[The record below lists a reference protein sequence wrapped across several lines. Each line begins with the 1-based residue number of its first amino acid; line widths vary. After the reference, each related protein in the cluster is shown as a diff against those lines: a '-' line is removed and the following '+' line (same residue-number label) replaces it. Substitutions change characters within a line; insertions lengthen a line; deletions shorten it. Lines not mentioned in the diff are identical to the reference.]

1 MDSQVKNYI
10 QMIEDA
16 KKLTDEDWIFVYD
29 SDAGK
34 KRAIFLG
41 EY

>member
-1 MDSQVKNYI
+1 
-10 QMIEDA
+10 MIEDA